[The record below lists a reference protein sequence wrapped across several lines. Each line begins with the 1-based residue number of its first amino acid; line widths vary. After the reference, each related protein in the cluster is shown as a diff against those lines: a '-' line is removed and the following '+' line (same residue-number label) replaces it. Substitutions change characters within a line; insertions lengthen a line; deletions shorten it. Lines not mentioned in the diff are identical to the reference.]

1 MNQGFD
7 KPKVTVNSDEL
18 NKIIRKY
25 KKVKKYMRSPI
36 YNIKNMDGTES
47 LVSELIKEAK
57 EDPVV

>member
-47 LVSELIKEAK
+47 LVSDLIKEAE

>member
-1 MNQGFD
+1 MSLGFD
-7 KPKVTVNSDEL
+7 NPKVTVNTDEL

-36 YNIKNMDGTES
+36 YNIKTMDGTES
-47 LVSELIKEAK
+47 IVSDLINEAK